1 MVHILL
7 LILKIIGII
16 LLSILMLALI
26 ILLYPITYI
35 GKISSQ
41 LENKEIQAK
50 VRFGWLFYLIY
61 AGLWLEDGEIK
72 YSLRVLGIPIIS
84 WKKKDRKKT
93 NSSKKENINKNETDT
108 DTEDEFIKNSTFN
121 NRDETSEVKHTE
133 TDIEAEKKA
142 SKADTAKKQTFCEK
156 YKKTKKNLKQ
166 KIDNICENVK
176 NKKETTKEKIKRL
189 CDMIKGK
196 QQSAK
201 SVFKKIKE
209 IKIFITK
216 NSTKEA
222 YRYGKK
228 LVLGLLRYLSPN
240 RVKGSVK
247 FGFEEPYMTG
257 EALGYIGMAYGM
269 FNINPK
275 KMEVFPDFEQKAFEG
290 KIIFKGH
297 FCLGIVLI
305 YCLKFYF
312 NKNINY
318 IIKKFR

>member
-26 ILLYPITYI
+26 ILLYPITYV

-84 WKKKDRKKT
+84 WKKKD
-93 NSSKKENINKNETDT
+93 
-108 DTEDEFIKNSTFN
+108 
-121 NRDETSEVKHTE
+121 
-133 TDIEAEKKA
+133 EKKA
-142 SKADTAKKQTFCEK
+142 PLKNEKNNTEKIIPAEKDLKSDNTKKQTIYEK
-156 YKKTKKNLKQ
+156 LKIRKKNLKQ
-166 KIDNICENVK
+166 KIDNICEIVK
-176 NKKETTKEKIKRL
+176 DKKETTKEKINRL
-189 CDMIKGK
+189 WDIIKNKKQSGK
-196 QQSAK
+196 SL
-201 SVFKKIKE
+201 FEKIKE
-209 IKIFITK
+209 IKKFITK

-275 KMEVFPDFEQKAFEG
+275 KMEVFPDFEQKTFEG

-312 NKNINY
+312 DKNINY

>member
-26 ILLYPITYI
+26 ILVYPITYV
-35 GKISSQ
+35 GKMSGQ

-50 VRFGWLFYLIY
+50 VRFGWLFNLIY
-61 AGLWLEDGEIK
+61 AALWLEDREIK

-84 WKKKDRKKT
+84 WKKKDRTADIEKDK
-93 NSSKKENINKNETDT
+93 I
-108 DTEDEFIKNSTFN
+108 
-121 NRDETSEVKHTE
+121 
-133 TDIEAEKKA
+133 DIEAEKDLK
-142 SKADTAKKQTFCEK
+142 SDNNTKKQIFYEK
-156 YKKTKKNLKQ
+156 LKITTKNLKQ
-166 KIDNICENVK
+166 KIDNICEIVK
-176 NKKETTKEKIKRL
+176 DKKETTKEKIKRL
-189 CDMIKGK
+189 CGIIKNK
-196 QQSAK
+196 QQNTK
-201 SVFKKIKE
+201 SVFQKIKE
-209 IKIFITK
+209 INEFIKK

-228 LVLGLLRYLSPN
+228 LVVGLLRYLSPN

-247 FGFEEPYMTG
+247 FGFEEPHMTG
-257 EALGYIGMAYGM
+257 ECLGYIGMAYGM

-275 KMEVFPDFEQKAFEG
+275 KMEVLPDFEQKILEG
-290 KIIFKGH
+290 KITFKGH

-312 NKNINY
+312 NKNINH
-318 IIKKFR
+318 IIKRFR